1 LRARQAGFGKLVRDI
16 GGVRM
21 HRLGGPFIG
30 AVIAIILSI
39 SLTAA
44 AAGVAPGRAFDD
56 DDKSSAAITSVV
68 LSADQT
74 ILFISGRNLDR
85 TATVILGNFVLGGVQ
100 VSPAGD
106 QLTAL
111 MPAVGPGT
119 YRLVIVRRSSD
130 GSSKAATADVTVG
143 AVGPRGPQGEV
154 GPRGPQGEIGLTGP
168 DGPQGVQGIQGP
180 IGPIGPIGPTGAIG
194 PIGPAG
200 PQGATGPQGADG
212 ASGVSVVALTGPI
225 AAPVQPAFAFVGPTN
240 TVTVTATQR
249 ITATATA
256 VFGHRTAGSPLLEYT
271 VCTQKAGSASLIGL
285 ASFLQ
290 IRMPTEIGTTNA
302 YTAAGAQPSSVLGGA
317 GTYLVGFCARS
328 TAGPSIDL
336 FDWVQGWVLIS
347 N

>member
-1 LRARQAGFGKLVRDI
+1 
-16 GGVRM
+16 M
-21 HRLGGPFIG
+21 YRLGRPFIG

-39 SLTAA
+39 SLNAA

-56 DDKSSAAITSVV
+56 DDKSSPAITSVV

-85 TATVILGNFVLGGVQ
+85 TASVILGNFILGGVQ

-119 YRLVIVRRSSD
+119 YTLVIVRRTSD
-130 GSSKAATADVTVG
+130 GPSKATTADVTVG

-154 GPRGPQGEIGLTGP
+154 GPRGAQGEVGPRGPQGEIGLTGA

-180 IGPIGPIGPTGAIG
+180 IGPIG

-212 ASGVSVVALTGPI
+212 ASAVSVVALSGPI
-225 AAPVQPAFAFVGPTN
+225 AAPVQPVFAFVGPTN

-302 YTAAGAQPSSVLGGA
+302 YTAAGAQPASVIGGA

-336 FDWVQGWVLIS
+336 FDWVQGWVMVS